1 MHYPKYFNW
10 IIPIL
15 LGCVIICGCA
25 PQIPIGKYEI
35 LEDSSRSILSNIID
49 TYSRIEKLQKRFAV
63 TTAPD
68 SELNRDTFKPQIE
81 GQSFDLT
88 PELRFRESAF
98 EVLVNYVIV
107 LRILSSKEY
116 ALEIDKAS
124 QQLAGSLR
132 NLNETSKIMK
142 GSDAS
147 AASGIFSTVI
157 DRLSRKLVER
167 KRLNALKQVMD
178 MAQNDLERL
187 SNLIIGSNQK
197 IKMAAGIMLNRIIA
211 HANAARPAYGTT
223 ERYRFDMEIAHIIDE
238 VEAIEASLESMNRAI
253 SKIPQAHK
261 EIRSEIEK
269 KKTSLEALQSL
280 IQEAQ
285 LATKFY
291 RNL

>member
-132 NLNETSKIMK
+132 NLTETSKIMK
-142 GSDAS
+142 SSDAS
-147 AASGIFSTVI
+147 AASGIFSTLI

-197 IKMAAGIMLNRIIA
+197 IKMAAGIMLSRIIA
-211 HANAARPAYGTT
+211 HANAARPAYGTI
-223 ERYRFDMEIAHIIDE
+223 ERYRFDMEISHKIEE

-253 SKIPQAHK
+253 SKMPQAHK